1 MRIKEANGI
10 SVWLSVDGDKLEE
23 QRVRRT
29 GEEDDHVR
37 MECFVCPKPHQEF
50 IKNVHLGRQK
60 PWKGDWI
67 AEPIVNGHE
76 IHSLHV
82 RKRWHV
88 THKLS
93 TFYEED
99 EDGELAESSLSFG
112 YIVDPD
118 DGDEPVEG
126 DQSRDAEDGMIVVE
140 LSRGEIERVR
150 PTKRRISQRVNVREG
165 MDGREA
171 SGTSH
176 KAQQKTIYGEE
187 FTYDEGDRER
197 PYLRFVFKVR
207 SQRYLINN
215 GLLDRLPAQQH
226 PSQVSRTVRLKAEPD
241 EIIENE
247 PSSSIRTASAYH
259 VRPKRE
265 PSEELVEAESA
276 KRLRLAEEEIKSLK
290 EMVRQLTQHQSQ
302 VQMQGRSVGYPV
314 RR

>member
-10 SVWLSVDGDKLEE
+10 SVWLSVDGDKLGE
-23 QRVRRT
+23 QRMRKT
-29 GEEDDHVR
+29 GDEDDHVR

-50 IKNVHLGRQK
+50 TINVHLGRQR

-67 AEPIVNGHE
+67 AEPIVNGHK

-99 EDGELAESSLSFG
+99 EDGELVESTLSFG
-112 YIVDPD
+112 YIADPD

-126 DQSRDAEDGMIVVE
+126 DQSRDAEEGMIVVE

-165 MDGREA
+165 IDNRGDLP

-176 KAQQKTIYGEE
+176 KAQQKTAYGEE
-187 FTYDEGDRER
+187 FTYDEGDGER
-197 PYLRFVFKVR
+197 PYLRFVFK
-207 SQRYLINN
+207 SQKYCRDRFETLEFAHQTINAV
-215 GLLDRLPAQQH
+215 PAQQH
-226 PSQVSRTVRLKAEPD
+226 PSQVSRTVRLKADPD

-247 PSSSIRTASAYH
+247 LSSSIRTASAYH
-259 VRPKRE
+259 ARPKRE
-265 PSEELVEAESA
+265 PSEELVETESA

-290 EMVRQLTQHQSQ
+290 
-302 VQMQGRSVGYPV
+302 VGCVFIPE
-314 RR
+314 RRADI

>member
-10 SVWLSVDGDKLEE
+10 SVWLSVDGEKLEE
-23 QRVRRT
+23 QRVRKT
-29 GEEDDHVR
+29 GDEDDHVR

-50 IKNVHLGRQK
+50 TINVQLGL
-60 PWKGDWI
+60 
-67 AEPIVNGHE
+67 NGHE

-88 THKLS
+88 TRKLS

-112 YIVDPD
+112 YIADPD

-165 MDGREA
+165 MDGRGDLA
-171 SGTSH
+171 SRTSH
-176 KAQQKTIYGEE
+176 KAQQKTAYGEE
-187 FTYDEGDRER
+187 FTYDLGDRER
-197 PYLRFVFKVR
+197 PYLKFVFKVR
-207 SQRYLINN
+207 SQRYLINR
-215 GLLDRLPAQQH
+215 GLLDRIPAQQH

-247 PSSSIRTASAYH
+247 PSSSIRTASAHH

-265 PSEELVEAESA
+265 PSEELVETE
-276 KRLRLAEEEIKSLK
+276 LPN
-290 EMVRQLTQHQSQ
+290 V
-302 VQMQGRSVGYPV
+302 
-314 RR
+314 